1 MVEVMKRVLVIGA
14 TGLLG
19 SRLMEIWD
27 GNYEMHGTYNRNKF
41 KGSNAHRMDVTKRA
55 EVFSVLEEVKP
66 DCVVDTAAVTAVDY
80 CETHPEEAWLVNV
93 EGIKNVAEACKR
105 VGAKMIFLST
115 DYVFDGRKL
124 SYTEKDKP
132 RPLNYYAKT
141 KLIAEH
147 VLDALDVNY
156 IVARTAVLYGVG
168 GLGKESFVTWVIDK
182 LRKKEKV
189 RIVSDQHNNP
199 TYTDNLAEILMALYR
214 KDANGIFHVTGADC
228 LSRYEFAMR
237 IADAFGL
244 DGRLINSVTTP
255 ELNQIAPRPEKVL
268 MVTNKVER
276 VTSMKPVGVDEGLRR
291 LREQLERMG

>member
-1 MVEVMKRVLVIGA
+1 MKRILIIGA

-19 SRLMEIWD
+19 SRLMEI
-27 GNYEMHGTYNRNKF
+27 GEGRYEMHGTYNKDKP
-41 KGSNAHRMDVTKRA
+41 KGGNIHKMDVTKRA
-55 EVFSVLEEVKP
+55 EVFSVIEGTKP
-66 DCVVDTAAVTAVDY
+66 DCVIDTAAVTAVDY
-80 CETHPEEAWLVNV
+80 CETHPEETWLVNV
-93 EGIKNVAEACKR
+93 DGTKNVAEACKR
-105 VGAKMIFLST
+105 VGAKMIFIST

-147 VLDALDVNY
+147 VLEALDVNY
-156 IVARTAVLYGVG
+156 IVARTAVLYGMG
-168 GLGKESFVTWVIDK
+168 GLGKESFVKWVIDK
-182 LRKKEKV
+182 LRKKERI

-199 TYTDNLAEILMALYR
+199 TYADNLAEILLTLYE

-237 IADAFGL
+237 IASIFEL
-244 DGRLINSVTTP
+244 DEKLISSTTTP
-255 ELNQIAPRPEKVL
+255 ELNQIAPRPEKVF

-276 VTSMKPVGVDEGLRR
+276 VAGMKPIGVDESLRR
-291 LREQLERMG
+291 LKEQLERV